1 MTTKLKDILQDL
13 TDKLVIRF
21 SPEKIYLFGS
31 QAWGNPASD
40 SDIDL
45 LILLENSSEPKARRA
60 SIAYRAIR
68 EYANI
73 PIDILVRT
81 VDEFE
86 PYSKIRATLQYK
98 IANDGIVLYERRNS

>member
-1 MTTKLKDILQDL
+1 MTTKLKNILQEL
-13 TDKLVIRF
+13 TDKLVVRF

-45 LILLENSSEPKARRA
+45 LILLKDSSESKARRA
-60 SIAYRAIR
+60 STAYSAIR
-68 EYANI
+68 DYANLS
-73 PIDILVRT
+73 IDILVRT

-86 PYSKIRATLQYK
+86 PYSKIKATLQNK
-98 IANDGIVLYERRNS
+98 IVSDGIVLYER